1 MTGPSRQLPL
11 DLPQRTAFGR
21 ADFLVTPSN
30 AAAVTLIDDW
40 PNWPS
45 STQAIVGP
53 PGSGKS
59 HLVAVWRER
68 SGASVIAAGALATA
82 DLAALLGVGHLAIEN
97 APGERLAE
105 RALFHLLN
113 LARDLGR
120 CVLLTARDA
129 PATWP
134 VALAD
139 LATRLRAV
147 PAVAIALPDD
157 ALLRGVLVKHFAD
170 RQLAVEETVIS
181 YLAMRM
187 PRSLEAARAIV
198 AEIDRQALEGR
209 NEVTRAFAARVLA
222 RFGTPDFF
230 DEGP

>member
-1 MTGPSRQLPL
+1 MTGSARQLPL

-21 ADFLVTPSN
+21 EDFLVTPSN
-30 AAAVTLIDDW
+30 TAAVALIDDW

-45 STQAIVGP
+45 HTQALVGP
-53 PGSGKS
+53 AGSGKS

-68 SGASVIAAGALATA
+68 TGASAIAADRLAQA
-82 DLAALLGVGHLAIEN
+82 DLDALVGAGHVAIED
-97 APGERLAE
+97 APGEALAE

-113 LARDLGR
+113 LARDHSR
-120 CVLLTARDA
+120 SVLLTGREA
-129 PATWP
+129 PAAWP
-134 VALAD
+134 VALPD

-147 PAVAIALPDD
+147 PSVAIALPDD

-170 RQLAVEETVIS
+170 RQLAVEEAVIS

-187 PRSLEAARAIV
+187 PRSLDAARAVV

-209 NEVTRAFAARVLA
+209 HEVTRAFAARVLA
-222 RFGTPDFF
+222 RFGAPDFF
-230 DEGP
+230 DEER